1 MGKVYNKLI
10 KWYGIVITKDKDN
23 LNVRS
28 GPGTKYKQCT
38 FSPLKYGTK
47 IGYCDEELDANGNT
61 WYYIKYNGKYGFV
74 ASSYIKKIDSPRKL
88 VVKYSQIIYDRILLL
103 KCKHAGGAKSYD
115 DIVSKRITTCATSA
129 SVVLQKAGIIPV
141 GKLVSHTNAVKT
153 DIIKKKNTVEKSIL
167 GYQYLNKNKCSIVR
181 IGKSYK
187 EIDEKYKKPGIIYI
201 QDSNV
206 CINAGDGYIYST
218 NNSASELNK
227 YGVYIKNKIKSGYC
241 FTSPILYA
249 IIPNDK

>member
-10 KWYGIVITKDKDN
+10 KWYGVVITKDKDN

-115 DIVSKRITTCATSA
+115 DIVSKRITTCSTSV

-153 DIIKKKNTVEKSIL
+153 DILKKKNTIQKSIS
-167 GYQYLNKNKCSIVR
+167 GYKYLNKNKCDIVR
-181 IGKSYK
+181 IGKSYGYM
-187 EIDEKYKKPGIIYI
+187 DEKYKKPGIIYV
-201 QDSNV
+201 QDSNI
-206 CINAGDGYIYST
+206 CINAGGGYIYST
-218 NNSASELNK
+218 NNALSELNK
-227 YGVYIKNKIKSGYC
+227 YGVYIKDKVVSGYC